1 VLYFVSVLCLV
12 CRILSVPLDC
22 HFFNVPSFMFSVC
35 AFLFALFYV
44 LSFFFVACLVCPIL
58 SVSLDCHFFN
68 VPSFMFSVCAFLFAL
83 FYVLSFFSSLVLCA
97 QYCLCLWNVHS
108 LVFLKTYVFCVVLC
122 CCWFCCK
129 CCQCLWIVHSWMSL
143 LFYLTVIYQDV
154 CKNKSVNS
162 IIKSKRITIWNVRFN
177 VS

>member
-1 VLYFVSVLCLV
+1 MAGECLLRTKHYLPFASSWVQAVCWSSVLFISLAFSLVLYFVSVLCLV

-44 LSFFFVACLVCPIL
+44 LSFF
-58 SVSLDCHFFN
+58 
-68 VPSFMFSVCAFLFAL
+68 
-83 FYVLSFFSSLVLCA
+83 SSRVLCA
-97 QYCLCLWNVHS
+97 QYCLCLWNVNS
-108 LVFLKTYVFCVVLC
+108 LVFPKTYVFCAVPC

-129 CCQCLWIVHSWMSL
+129 CCQCLRIVHSWMSL

-162 IIKSKRITIWNVRFN
+162 IIKSKRITI
-177 VS
+177 